1 MAQYSEK
8 HSLIVKIAFIAILG
22 CVGLTQAVTLEVKD
36 GNSTCIKAELSAALS
51 IQYIVTNGTRT
62 ATLPI
67 PDSATV
73 GSSSSCGGDGRAPLL
88 VAAFRSSHSLSLSFS
103 SNGSLYR
110 VDNLTLEYNLS
121 DSTTFPGSSATGLVT
136 VSTASTGILAGINT
150 TYRCVSA
157 SPLSLGGG
165 GVTVTFSNVR
175 MEAYMPGADL
185 SLNETI
191 CTADQGVTTPSLPTT
206 TIPKSSAPTTAPEPT
221 PPGNPERGNY
231 SVTNSN
237 GTACLL
243 ARMGLQ
249 LNLTYTSSSQNKT
262 IQQLVNLHPNQT
274 KNTGSCEPTR
284 AVLMLMEE
292 NTNLSFSFVLNST
305 TSKYHLSGI
314 NVSAAWPDMTQ
325 PFSGS
330 NGSLEYLRGTL
341 GRSYMCSAEQTL
353 SVVPEFSLN
362 TFQLQV
368 QPFGVTGDQ
377 FGAAEECQL
386 DEDNMLIPIIVGAAL
401 AGLVLIVLIAYL
413 IGRKRSH
420 AGYQTI

>member
-51 IQYIVTNGTRT
+51 IQYTVTNGTQT
-62 ATLPI
+62 AILPI

-73 GSSSSCGGDGRAPLL
+73 SSSSSCGGDSRTPLL
-88 VAAFRSSHSLSLSFS
+88 VATFGSTHSLSLSFS

-110 VDNLTLEYNLS
+110 VDNLSLEYNLG
-121 DSTTFPGSSATGLVT
+121 DSTVFPGSTTIGLVI

-165 GVTVTFSNVR
+165 GVTITFSNMR

-185 SLNETI
+185 SLNETV
-191 CTADQGVTTPSLPTT
+191 CTADQSVTTPSLPTT
-206 TIPKSSAPTTAPEPT
+206 TTSKSSAPTTAPEPT

-231 SVTNSN
+231 SVTSSN

-274 KNTGSCEPTR
+274 KNTGSCEPAR

-292 NTNLSFSFVLNST
+292 NTNLSFSFALNST

-330 NGSLEYLRGTL
+330 NTSLEYLRGTL